1 MPGLEQPDRG
11 RGQPAPAGIPQPVPE
26 CPVKK
31 RKRVVSSEKLLIT
44 VVFLLTINLQS
55 QQLWKAKL
63 ISMLKDEEEEG
74 RAGRK
79 FRDNTVLESLRE
91 HGFEPMTFR

>member
-1 MPGLEQPDRG
+1 MAWRPRQGSSLVSANHEVK
-11 RGQPAPAGIPQPVPE
+11 PQPVPK
-26 CPVKK
+26 CPAKK
-31 RKRVVSSEKLLIT
+31 RKRVVSRNFF
-44 VVFLLTINLQS
+44 FLLTINLQS

-63 ISMLKDEEEEG
+63 ISLLKDEEEEG